1 MSAGVAGRRSAWV
14 SRESEGGSRHALRLM
29 PTARGLA
36 HALATRKPRIGPP
49 DSLLMGGQLSG

>member
-1 MSAGVAGRRSAWV
+1 MSTGVSGRRSAGV
-14 SRESEGGSRHALRLM
+14 SRESEGGSRHALRLT
-29 PTARGLA
+29 PTAHELA